1 MKDHKDK
8 GILQIDYNFL
18 NLPKYIRFDKTFVP
32 RFSGM
37 FVDYN
42 VNTRYTYRAD
52 GIRLKK
58 IYTYG
63 SGKTNIETSTV
74 TDYLD
79 GFQYEENNDGNL
91 SIAVLKFVP
100 TAEGYYDFEK
110 NKYIYSYTDHLGN
123 IRVSYF
129 KNTNGSAEVL
139 EENNFYPFGMKHEG
153 YNQTAGNPAYSY
165 QYNGKELQKETGWSD
180 YGARMYMSDIARWGV
195 IDPLAEQMRR
205 YSPYT
210 YAYNNPIR
218 FIDPDGRKP
227 QTQEDEIKTVMYPDT
242 MLMFYAS
249 GGSTNNRALMQFVGL
264 PDNIGNFFVAMDKLN
279 SVNSKG
285 GGGGGGS
292 STGANSSSTSSSNE
306 QVDVELQEV
315 TITGKRGVSSYN
327 MLSLHLALLNAIERQ
342 LDRIDRYEWYGP
354 AGKGNFGFGTTATTI
369 GFIQG
374 SFRLTNGIYNGS
386 AWSPKYYPSA
396 WIGGSRA
403 RITTYNFGKIGRGLG
418 RFSVGIGVIMD
429 IKGMQ
434 VYSKDPNSPN
444 AVHPY
449 KMILNSV
456 MGAVGSEGGAYGAII
471 STFYFGIDNF
481 YPGGWGGNAEHPGVF
496 NDQSRLNQENSFNPY
511 WQLYPGAMKQ

>member
-180 YGARMYMSDIARWGV
+180 YGARMYMSDIARWVV

-210 YAYNNPIR
+210 YAYNNPVSN
-218 FIDPDGRKP
+218 IDPDGRKP
-227 QTQEDEIKTVMYPDT
+227 LSWDAEQANIMTKVAPEGSLWWV
-242 MLMFYAS
+242 YAN
-249 GGSTNNRALMQFVGL
+249 GGSVHDGMQGGG
-264 PDNIGNFFVAMDKLN
+264 DGIGDFFGQMKIR
-279 SVNSKG
+279 S
-285 GGGGGGS
+285 GGGGGS
-292 STGANSSSTSSSNE
+292 SVTGATAINIIINFLRGDAGNLGNFVNSDFETNGWHIIDASSLEDALTKLTKYLGNNQADNIYINAHGLTSKRYLFDEEGKLIPDSKSETGYKMAWDTGFHTDKDEILGSNLQQYISDKSKLSPSKLSSIDSLIGIANYVRDGKNLIMGSCYSANDAFFGTGLSSLVKSRDIFANRDFSSNY
-306 QVDVELQEV
+306 VV
-315 TITGKRGVSSYN
+315 TGKGIIPFNNFINYN
-327 MLSLHLALLNAIERQ
+327 QTSKGEYKNGWV
-342 LDRIDRYEWYGP
+342 WY
-354 AGKGNFGFGTTATTI
+354 
-369 GFIQG
+369 
-374 SFRLTNGIYNGS
+374 RDGS
-386 AWSPKYYPSA
+386 AIQTNFNIIMTKY
-396 WIGGSRA
+396 
-403 RITTYNFGKIGRGLG
+403 
-418 RFSVGIGVIMD
+418 GV
-429 IKGMQ
+429 KTL
-434 VYSKDPNSPN
+434 K
-444 AVHPY
+444 
-449 KMILNSV
+449 
-456 MGAVGSEGGAYGAII
+456 
-471 STFYFGIDNF
+471 
-481 YPGGWGGNAEHPGVF
+481 
-496 NDQSRLNQENSFNPY
+496 
-511 WQLYPGAMKQ
+511 